1 MTARLLCI
9 AAFIAVLLAPK
20 EADAYRPFESTDADV
35 VKRGELEIEL
45 GPLTVERDDGRTAYI
60 APSLVANYGLTD
72 TLELV
77 GEFELERPPDESWR
91 VADPG
96 VFLKA
101 LLKEGA
107 LQNRSG
113 LSIAAEVGALLP
125 ESGAS
130 DPPDQIGGGGN
141 DLGGEAVL
149 IASGALASFTYHI
162 NVGGGVDRAGNA
174 FWTWGVIG
182 ELSVSDKLTLAGEV
196 AAEDAAGAAP
206 DRSVLFGARF
216 QPKQSSIVFDLGVR
230 RGLSSASPEWA
241 ATAGL
246 TFGF

>member
-20 EADAYRPFESTDADV
+20 EAAAYRPFESTDADV
-35 VKRGELEIEL
+35 VKRGALEIEL

-72 TLELV
+72 KLEFV
-77 GEFELERPPDESWR
+77 GEFELERAPDESWR
-91 VADPG
+91 FADPG

-107 LQNRSG
+107 LQDRSG

-125 ESGAS
+125 ESGA
-130 DPPDQIGGGGN
+130 PDQVGGN

-149 IASGALASFTYHI
+149 IASGALASFTYHV
-162 NVGGGVDRAGNA
+162 NLGGGVDRDGSA

-182 ELSVSDKLTLAGEV
+182 ELSVSDELTLAVEV

-206 DRSVLFGARF
+206 DRSVLLGARF
-216 QPKQSSIVFDLGVR
+216 QPRESSIVLDLGVR
-230 RGLSSASPEWA
+230 RGLSSASPDWT

-246 TFGF
+246 TVGF